1 MTTGEPGSQAAVTNS
16 GTQQNAVLN
25 FTIPRGDAGTGSQPV
40 TLLSAYSTPVQNGTS
55 GTALIFDRNGLSYG
69 SAISHASN
77 SAAFTINTP
86 GVYMTSFQGVINPA
100 SGVNFP
106 LSITLTLQQGGS
118 GVPGGGVLH
127 TFHTSADAAVLPIAV
142 PVAVTS
148 APLHLTAGGDGRQL
162 PVQRH
167 HHDHHPAGGH
177 SHRLIGRPPPAI
189 SERAQSALSF

>member
-1 MTTGEPGSQAAVTNS
+1 MGTVTTGEPGSKAAVTNS

-148 APLHLTAGGDGRQL
+148 APSTLQLVGTGGGFQYSGITMTITRLGDIPTA
-162 PVQRH
+162 
-167 HHDHHPAGGH
+167 
-177 SHRLIGRPPPAI
+177 
-189 SERAQSALSF
+189 

>member
-25 FTIPRGDAGTGSQPV
+25 FTIPRGDAGSGSQPV

-86 GVYMTSFQGVINPA
+86 GVYMTSFQGVFNPA
-100 SGVNFP
+100 SGSNFP

-118 GVPGGGVLH
+118 SVPGGGVLH

-142 PVAVTS
+142 PVAVSS
-148 APLHLTAGGDGRQL
+148 APSTLQLVATGGSFQYSGVTMTITRLGDIPTA
-162 PVQRH
+162 
-167 HHDHHPAGGH
+167 
-177 SHRLIGRPPPAI
+177 
-189 SERAQSALSF
+189 